1 MSNSPHHSRQPPPRS
16 KPPLWA
22 LGFAILVGAAAA
34 LLSPFGHAHEEGGG
48 VYLHSHG
55 WAGPHSH
62 GPESAGEPL
71 PAEEGEQ
78 DSRILALPFAAHLDV
93 GAPAL
98 APAAESSPRPAEP
111 LPPSLPRTAGHVTPW
126 SPRGPPAL
134 PC

>member
-1 MSNSPHHSRQPPPRS
+1 MSFSPHLPLQAAPRT
-16 KPPLWA
+16 KTPLWA
-22 LGFAILVGAAAA
+22 LGLAILLGAAAA

-62 GPESAGEPL
+62 GPESAGAPL
-71 PAEEGEQ
+71 PAEDGQ
-78 DSRILALPFAAHLDV
+78 PDSRILAVAFAAHLDV

-98 APAAESSPRPAEP
+98 APAAESSPRPAELP
-111 LPPSLPRTAGHVTPW
+111 PPSLPRTAGHVAPW